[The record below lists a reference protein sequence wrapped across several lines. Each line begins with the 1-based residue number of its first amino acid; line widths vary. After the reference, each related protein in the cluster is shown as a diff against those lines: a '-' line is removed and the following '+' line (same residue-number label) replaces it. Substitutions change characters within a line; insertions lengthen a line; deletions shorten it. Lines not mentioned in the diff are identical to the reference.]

1 MHRLQIHNL
10 IRLLNILD
18 LLGICFIT
26 LIAFIFQFLLNE
38 LPCPL
43 CLLQRLS
50 IIAIGFGFALNI
62 HYQIRPAHY
71 ALSLLAAVFTGF
83 VSLRQITLHILPND
97 AGYGNI
103 LFGWHLYTWVFVLS
117 IVAIIYTAIMLSI
130 PAQYSRGQLT
140 VKITEMRSKSIKIL
154 GHLAFGFLLLLLIAN
169 VISTF
174 MECGFETCPDNPITY
189 RLKLIH

>member
-1 MHRLQIHNL
+1 MNRPQIHN
-10 IRLLNILD
+10 IVRLVNALD
-18 LLGICFIT
+18 LLGICFVT
-26 LIAFIFQFLLNE
+26 LMAFIFQFVLNE

-43 CLLQRLS
+43 CLLQRLG

-71 ALSLLAAVFTGF
+71 ALSLLASVFTGF

-103 LFGWHLYTWVFVLS
+103 LFGLHLYTWVFLLS
-117 IVAIIYTAIMLSI
+117 IAAIIYTALMLSI
-130 PAQYSRGQLT
+130 PAQYIKGQLT
-140 VKITEMRSKSIKIL
+140 DKINPGRNKPIRIL
-154 GHLAFGFLLLLLIAN
+154 SHFTFGFLMLLLVAN

-174 MECGFETCPDNPITY
+174 MECGLEACPDNPVTY
-189 RLKLIH
+189 RLKLHH